1 MFEEKSIGEVTEH
14 FHTDP
19 EQGLSWAEAVT
30 RLSADGRN
38 ELEGEPKKSVPETF
52 LEQLNDPL
60 ICVLLVAAFVSF
72 LLKEFSD
79 TIIIGVVIVLN
90 AAVGVIQEGK
100 AQKALDSLKKLT
112 SPEAHVRRGGEI
124 RRIAAAELAPG
135 DVVLL
140 EAGMQVPA
148 DLRLIKTWNLKIEE
162 SALTGESLPVEKDA
176 DFQSDGEL
184 QIGERKNEAF
194 MSTMVAGGRG
204 EGIVIARGMQT
215 EIGKIASIIKTV
227 PKEFTPLQRK
237 LAELGK
243 FLSIVSVLLCVLL
256 FGIAVLQKRDIL
268 EMLITAI
275 SLAVAAVPEGL
286 PAVVTIVLAMSVSRM
301 VKVNTIVRKLPS
313 VETLGAVNVV
323 CSDKTGTLTQNKM
336 TVTRCYTN
344 EQSISIS
351 TSNIREQA
359 EIPELFL
366 QGFALCNDA
375 VLPESGSIRR
385 HSTMSNGI
393 CSDSAVPE
401 GGKAVG
407 DPTEI
412 ALLSMASKC
421 GVRKTQ
427 AETQYPR
434 VAERAFDS
442 ARKMMTTVHQNLRK
456 QGHYI
461 QGSTSMGQSQN
472 RSAQGISEAEQRG
485 GRTRSAY
492 AQGISEAEQRGGQTR
507 SACAQGN
514 SNGGLK
520 GGQSQIAFTKGAPDV
535 VLKRCTKVYLNG
547 KVQPL
552 NDMKRRKIQ
561 AALEEM
567 SSQALRV
574 LALAMKEGEGDPE
587 ALLKERDLVFLGLAG
602 MKDPIRPE
610 AREAVAKFG
619 KASVRTIMITG
630 DHADTAFAIAKELG
644 IAKKPDQCMT
654 GAQMDNLS
662 DHNLRVRLKE
672 TNVFAR
678 VSPEHKVRIV
688 KLLKECGNIVAMTGD
703 GVNDAPSLRTADI
716 GISMGLSG
724 TDVAKN
730 ASDMILT
737 DDNFATIEKAIEEG
751 RSIFQ
756 NIKKTVL
763 FLLSSNF
770 GEIITMFTAVLLGLA
785 APLKASHIL
794 WINLITDSL
803 PALALGVDEND
814 KEALMREPPRSAKE
828 GMFANGGLACTIFY
842 GLLIAAISLTA
853 FLKIPWEVLAEGQ
866 KEFCLSNIAGVLQDE
881 AVLARAQTYAFTV
894 LGMSQL
900 FHALGMRDVRTSV
913 FSGKRTFNP
922 VMAAAFVLGILL
934 QMAVTEIPYLV
945 NMFGTA
951 PLVWQEWA
959 VLLILAAFPVLAH
972 EIFVL
977 TGNGEE

>member
-385 HSTMSNGI
+385 HSTISNGI

-461 QGSTSMGQSQN
+461 KGGASTGQGQN
-472 RSAQGISEAEQRG
+472 RG
-485 GRTRSAY
+485 
-492 AQGISEAEQRGGQTR
+492 AQGISEAEQRGGQNR
-507 SACAQGN
+507 SVYAQGN

-535 VLKRCTKVYLNG
+535 VLKRCTKIYLNG